1 MERILIMAME
11 TWGICVYYVI
21 EVHSVIIII
30 TNKSSYQWI
39 LKQWNHCIP
48 F

>member
-11 TWGICVYYVI
+11 TWDLCVYYAI

-30 TNKSSYQWI
+30 NESYYQWI
-39 LKQWNHCIP
+39 LK
-48 F
+48 